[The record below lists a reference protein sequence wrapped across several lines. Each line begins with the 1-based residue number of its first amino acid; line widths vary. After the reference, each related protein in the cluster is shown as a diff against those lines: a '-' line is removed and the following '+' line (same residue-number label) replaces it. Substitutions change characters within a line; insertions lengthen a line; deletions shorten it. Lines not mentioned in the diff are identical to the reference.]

1 MNNQEH
7 RKDVT
12 NEREVECYYRPG
24 GKRTD
29 GLKAADI
36 VPILRERVAYLSG
49 GRDRRG
55 GPILTFPS
63 RTHPERLDHDDLR
76 RLMTYL
82 ARIPSDDVRDKGFT
96 VILDMRGSTW
106 QIVKPILKVLQE
118 CFPGSI
124 YIAFII
130 KPEKFWEKQR
140 TSLGSAKYNFETTM
154 ISLDNL
160 TKSIDPTQLTRE
172 FDGALEYNHEQWI
185 QLRLMLEEFIC
196 KALDLLDKLDELG
209 NILTNPELPDNLNG
223 AQCRLEEHNQ
233 LKRRVNMAPVEQLG
247 MEGQR
252 ILMEITGDQQQ
263 GRRFVVSATAD
274 FQSSVPQIS
283 QLLDRMH
290 GQKQHLNQLWSVKR
304 LRLEQ
309 CLQLRI
315 FEEDVEKMFDWIG
328 HNKDMFLVHYT
339 EIGNSHQMAV
349 ELEVEHSQFAN
360 SAVNVYVNI
369 TRILGMAQKLC
380 DGGHYASSTIRM
392 QASRLEREW
401 KNLAAAL
408 DDRSAVLNMST
419 SFHKKAEQYL
429 AQVIGWRQACEDPGI
444 PNNIHELETSLQQH
458 QSLIEAISQSYA
470 EVCQDGKQLLDTLQT
485 PVSSSSM
492 NSITAKAD
500 YSEAS
505 GHVLDVVHEVLA
517 HQRHLEQTWHT
528 KKVKLHQRLGL
539 RLFQQ
544 DVKQV
549 IDWLDS
555 HGDGFLKKNTTI
567 GRSLQRGK
575 ALQKSHEHFETV
587 AQNTVTNADK
597 LLAAADELAQTGEC
611 DPEEIYRE
619 AQELEARMASFITAL
634 ERRRVTLDMTV
645 FFYTHVHELTCWLEE
660 LQQELQSSEI
670 ADTVEGAEQLL
681 GQFNQQ
687 RETTIEAAINT
698 VSEGENLLEQLRVF
712 STEPDR
718 INQNPDYTHIEGVL
732 HQLNESR
739 SQLEELWA
747 ARKMKLDLCLQL
759 RLFER
764 DSLEVSSQLELWAEE
779 LQHQELGNEGSKA
792 EQLLQ
797 AHNESVLL
805 MQNCT
810 FEVLQRGQDLIQVFE
825 NSGIQLMADS
835 QCEAQSR
842 IQALLEYLHER
853 EMDLE
858 AIAESKRERLE
869 QLVQLRNFEVEA
881 RQVIYWIDH
890 GKSMLISC
898 FTCPNSLMEAES
910 LKKEHEQFMHA
921 IEKTNISMAQ
931 VTQRAEN
938 MIQAHHFN
946 SDLIR
951 AIAENV
957 TFAWQQL
964 MYHTEERH
972 KLVMASMNWYKTAEQ
987 VWSVLE
993 SLDADYKRDEDWCST
1008 ERANTGDKANYLL
1021 QLINKH
1027 NEQKEA
1033 FLKACTLARRTA
1045 ESFLKYVNRN
1055 LHTFGSQIKFRSP
1068 EKHVKATLDQ
1078 LLQQENLV
1086 LEYWTVKKKKL
1097 EQCHQ
1102 YVLFEQSAKQALDWI
1117 KDYGEAYLA
1126 THQHVGNSQQETE
1139 ALRKEYYD
1147 FRSRAKE
1154 TRESVR
1160 LLLSL
1165 ADSFMAKGNIHA
1177 NSIRQW
1183 CDAVDKRYKD
1193 FSVRLD
1199 KYRHKLEAKLG
1210 VKEEVQKEE
1219 KKEDQRHSDSSI
1231 EEKVLHHTP
1240 KELTEEKRKSA
1251 RRREF
1256 IMAELLQTERTY
1268 VKDLETCV
1276 KCYINAMSE
1285 QSCPTG
1291 IWSRQKVV
1299 FGNIEEIYEFHNK
1312 IFLKELEKY
1321 ETIPEDVGH
1330 CFVTWASKFS
1340 IYVTYCRNK
1349 PDSNQTL
1356 VEHAG
1361 SYFEELQQKASL
1373 AEPLASYLIKP
1384 VQRITKYQLLL
1395 KDLLACCEGHIGEIK
1410 DGLEVMMC
1418 VPKKANDAM
1427 HLSMLEGLEDNLEAL
1442 GEVFL
1447 QDQFLVWDPKQLIRK
1462 GRERHLFLFDMC
1474 LIFAKEVKD
1483 SNGKA
1488 KYMFKF
1494 KLMIPDLNITEHIEG
1509 DETKFALWTGRAPI
1523 SDYRII
1529 LKANN
1534 LETKQN
1540 WVKKLRELMQERMT
1554 YMHEALR
1561 DKPPTLFKP
1570 TQASKAFHTPT
1581 KMSLL
1586 GDVRRDLDGDTSLD
1600 DLPIERRGSLT
1611 SLISITT
1618 TGTSASDSSSSGGP
1632 KPDVT
1637 VVIENYSAANNSEIT
1652 VLKGQQV
1659 EVIDP
1664 TPGEPNWCMVRAI
1677 NCEDG
1682 EPCQGLVP
1690 IASLKPIPMLRG
1702 PGNRNSMDIDEAYG
1716 DDQAGREESPANKRK
1731 SSFRKWLAPGRKKS
1745 QTKFE
1750 KPAMFD
1756 EIEKRVIMG
1765 TLGTRPDQ
1773 QEAHVQPQ
1781 HNQVTVVAQKKPLE
1795 VAEDDADDVDL
1806 PTVPPPM
1813 KIQDRTFKA
1822 SKEDSS
1828 EDLSKKVASTLT
1840 IQPDTENAVKDLEDM
1855 VNQRVGDPNH
1865 DNPFDH
1871 QLSSESGGETADD
1884 QASELTEEK
1893 KEMYREKRSYVM
1905 QELLDTEKDY
1915 VKDLGLI
1922 VEGYMEYLKE
1932 HGMPEDL
1939 QGKDKIV
1946 FGNIHQIYDWHR
1958 ENFSPEVEK
1967 AVWDVDQL
1975 GSLFTRYE
1983 RRLHMYVKYCENK
1996 PKSEYIVAEYIEVFE
2011 DIRQKLG
2018 HRLMLPDL
2026 LIKPVQRIMKYQL
2039 LLRDIQKYTDRAG
2052 EDTKSLKKALEVM
2065 CVVPKAANDMMQVG
2079 RLQGFDGKITAQGK
2093 LLLQDTLLVSE
2104 ISQGQSQPKFKE
2116 RRVFLFEQIILF
2128 SEMSEKKRGD
2138 LSNANY
2144 VYKNSIKV
2152 NNMALTKQVEGEPL
2166 RFMLINKTPGSD
2178 CKFVI
2183 QAPSDAVKHTWTLRI
2198 TSLLDMQGD
2207 FLRALQSPIEYQNK
2221 VRKETKS

>member
-1 MNNQEH
+1 MQRGLTEGQ
-7 RKDVT
+7 
-12 NEREVECYYRPG
+12 C

-36 VPILRERVAYLSG
+36 VPILRERVAYLS
-49 GRDRRG
+49 DVY

-63 RTHPERLDHDDLR
+63 RTHNDRLDHDDLR

-140 TSLGSAKYNFETTM
+140 TSLGSAKYAFETCM

-209 NILTNPELPDNLNG
+209 NILTNPELPENLNG

-380 DGGHYASSTIRM
+380 DGGHYASSSIRM

-764 DSLEVSSQLELWAEE
+764 DSLEVNKMKLDLCLQLRLFERDSLEVNKMKLDFCLQLRLFERDSLEVSSQLELWAEE

-987 VWSVLE
+987 
-993 SLDADYKRDEDWCST
+993 
-1008 ERANTGDKANYLL
+1008 
-1021 QLINKH
+1021 
-1027 NEQKEA
+1027 
-1033 FLKACTLARRTA
+1033 ACTLARRTA

-1068 EKHVKATLDQ
+1068 EKHVKGKNISVVN
-1078 LLQQENLV
+1078 LQE
-1086 LEYWTVKKKKL
+1086 KKKK
-1097 EQCHQ
+1097 
-1102 YVLFEQSAKQALDWI
+1102 I
-1117 KDYGEAYLA
+1117 
-1126 THQHVGNSQQETE
+1126 
-1139 ALRKEYYD
+1139 
-1147 FRSRAKE
+1147 
-1154 TRESVR
+1154 
-1160 LLLSL
+1160 
-1165 ADSFMAKGNIHA
+1165 
-1177 NSIRQW
+1177 
-1183 CDAVDKRYKD
+1183 
-1193 FSVRLD
+1193 
-1199 KYRHKLEAKLG
+1199 
-1210 VKEEVQKEE
+1210 
-1219 KKEDQRHSDSSI
+1219 
-1231 EEKVLHHTP
+1231 
-1240 KELTEEKRKSA
+1240 
-1251 RRREF
+1251 
-1256 IMAELLQTERTY
+1256 
-1268 VKDLETCV
+1268 
-1276 KCYINAMSE
+1276 
-1285 QSCPTG
+1285 
-1291 IWSRQKVV
+1291 
-1299 FGNIEEIYEFHNK
+1299 
-1312 IFLKELEKY
+1312 
-1321 ETIPEDVGH
+1321 
-1330 CFVTWASKFS
+1330 KFS
-1340 IYVTYCRNK
+1340 
-1349 PDSNQTL
+1349 
-1356 VEHAG
+1356 
-1361 SYFEELQQKASL
+1361 F
-1373 AEPLASYLIKP
+1373 
-1384 VQRITKYQLLL
+1384 
-1395 KDLLACCEGHIGEIK
+1395 GEK
-1410 DGLEVMMC
+1410 
-1418 VPKKANDAM
+1418 
-1427 HLSMLEGLEDNLEAL
+1427 
-1442 GEVFL
+1442 
-1447 QDQFLVWDPKQLIRK
+1447 
-1462 GRERHLFLFDMC
+1462 
-1474 LIFAKEVKD
+1474 
-1483 SNGKA
+1483 
-1488 KYMFKF
+1488 
-1494 KLMIPDLNITEHIEG
+1494 
-1509 DETKFALWTGRAPI
+1509 
-1523 SDYRII
+1523 
-1529 LKANN
+1529 
-1534 LETKQN
+1534 
-1540 WVKKLRELMQERMT
+1540 
-1554 YMHEALR
+1554 
-1561 DKPPTLFKP
+1561 
-1570 TQASKAFHTPT
+1570 
-1581 KMSLL
+1581 
-1586 GDVRRDLDGDTSLD
+1586 
-1600 DLPIERRGSLT
+1600 
-1611 SLISITT
+1611 
-1618 TGTSASDSSSSGGP
+1618 
-1632 KPDVT
+1632 
-1637 VVIENYSAANNSEIT
+1637 
-1652 VLKGQQV
+1652 
-1659 EVIDP
+1659 
-1664 TPGEPNWCMVRAI
+1664 
-1677 NCEDG
+1677 
-1682 EPCQGLVP
+1682 
-1690 IASLKPIPMLRG
+1690 
-1702 PGNRNSMDIDEAYG
+1702 NR
-1716 DDQAGREESPANKRK
+1716 
-1731 SSFRKWLAPGRKKS
+1731 
-1745 QTKFE
+1745 
-1750 KPAMFD
+1750 
-1756 EIEKRVIMG
+1756 
-1765 TLGTRPDQ
+1765 
-1773 QEAHVQPQ
+1773 
-1781 HNQVTVVAQKKPLE
+1781 
-1795 VAEDDADDVDL
+1795 
-1806 PTVPPPM
+1806 
-1813 KIQDRTFKA
+1813 
-1822 SKEDSS
+1822 
-1828 EDLSKKVASTLT
+1828 
-1840 IQPDTENAVKDLEDM
+1840 
-1855 VNQRVGDPNH
+1855 
-1865 DNPFDH
+1865 
-1871 QLSSESGGETADD
+1871 
-1884 QASELTEEK
+1884 
-1893 KEMYREKRSYVM
+1893 
-1905 QELLDTEKDY
+1905 
-1915 VKDLGLI
+1915 
-1922 VEGYMEYLKE
+1922 
-1932 HGMPEDL
+1932 
-1939 QGKDKIV
+1939 
-1946 FGNIHQIYDWHR
+1946 
-1958 ENFSPEVEK
+1958 
-1967 AVWDVDQL
+1967 
-1975 GSLFTRYE
+1975 
-1983 RRLHMYVKYCENK
+1983 
-1996 PKSEYIVAEYIEVFE
+1996 
-2011 DIRQKLG
+2011 
-2018 HRLMLPDL
+2018 
-2026 LIKPVQRIMKYQL
+2026 
-2039 LLRDIQKYTDRAG
+2039 
-2052 EDTKSLKKALEVM
+2052 
-2065 CVVPKAANDMMQVG
+2065 
-2079 RLQGFDGKITAQGK
+2079 
-2093 LLLQDTLLVSE
+2093 
-2104 ISQGQSQPKFKE
+2104 
-2116 RRVFLFEQIILF
+2116 F
-2128 SEMSEKKRGD
+2128 SE
-2138 LSNANY
+2138 
-2144 VYKNSIKV
+2144 KNI
-2152 NNMALTKQVEGEPL
+2152 
-2166 RFMLINKTPGSD
+2166 R
-2178 CKFVI
+2178 
-2183 QAPSDAVKHTWTLRI
+2183 
-2198 TSLLDMQGD
+2198 
-2207 FLRALQSPIEYQNK
+2207 
-2221 VRKETKS
+2221 